1 MIYTGDSVKTSNYIP
16 LPLGAY
22 PDDRLTIADFM
33 TVIHPRVAPNERKA
47 RENAAVFSGLTV
59 GRERHVTRGGKG
71 VVGRLGK

>member
-1 MIYTGDSVKTSNYIP
+1 MRCNSSKNNKYTP
-16 LPLGAY
+16 LPLGTY

-47 RENAAVFSGLTV
+47 RENDRVYGGLTV
-59 GRERHVTRGGKG
+59 GRERHVTQGGKG